1 MNRTNNKGPGAYHP
15 SENKKGTQNMKSE
28 QTLKR
33 GAVGTATV
41 WLASLAGRII
51 TGALAMLLIAAAF
64 GGRAWAATG
73 GKPPP
78 PVTILTPATGLGN
91 GYIFVTPTSYSGKY
105 ANGPE
110 ILDTQGNV
118 VWFHA
123 IPDKQTAADFRT
135 QRYHGKQVLTWWQ
148 GTGWGGNWLSCGTD
162 YIYDNHFN
170 QIATVQAGNGF
181 CADGHEFLISPWNTA
196 LITIYA
202 LATADLTSMGGP
214 ADQTVVNG
222 LVQEI
227 DIPSGNVL
235 FQWNSA
241 DHVPYSQSHV
251 PLPANAKQPWDWFH
265 INAIQVDT
273 DGNLLIDSR
282 HTWAVF
288 KVDHASGEVIW
299 TLGGRASSFTL
310 TAAPGQVLNAADEIF
325 AWQHDAQPLGNG
337 LYSLFDN
344 EAGGGSQLLPYS
356 RAVVVQLDQNTHVA
370 TLVAAYNQ
378 PEGLLA
384 YSQGNAQATDE
395 GNLFVGWGSL
405 PYFSAFDP
413 GGNLIFNASFPSGVN
428 SYRAYFLPF
437 NLGR

>member
-1 MNRTNNKGPGAYHP
+1 MVALLALSASNVLSAGNK
-15 SENKKGTQNMKSE
+15 
-28 QTLKR
+28 
-33 GAVGTATV
+33 
-41 WLASLAGRII
+41 AG
-51 TGALAMLLIAAAF
+51 
-64 GGRAWAATG
+64 
-73 GKPPP
+73 PP

-91 GYIFVTPTSYSGKY
+91 GYIFVAPIGGNY

-118 VWFHA
+118 VWFQS
-123 IPDKQTAADFRT
+123 IPNKQTAADFRV

-148 GTGWGGNWLSCGTD
+148 GTGWGPWLSCGTD

-202 LATADLTSMGGP
+202 VATADLTSMGGP

-227 DIPSGNVL
+227 DIPTGQVL

-251 PLPANAKQPWDWFH
+251 PLPANANQPWDWFH
-265 INAIQVDT
+265 INAIAVDT

-299 TLGGRASSFTL
+299 TLGGKASSFTL
-310 TAAPGQVLNAADEIF
+310 AAAPGQVLNAANEIF

-356 RAVVVQLDQNTHVA
+356 RAVVVQLDETRHVA
-370 TLVAAYNQ
+370 TLVASYNQ

-384 YSQGNAQATDE
+384 FSQGNAQATDD
-395 GNLFVGWGSL
+395 GNLFVGWGQL
-405 PYFSAFDP
+405 PYFSAFDAS
-413 GGNLIFNASFPSGVN
+413 GNLIFNASFPSGVN
-428 SYRAYFLPF
+428 SYRAYFLP
-437 NLGR
+437 LHQ